1 MMKIHGNKRNIR
13 KSSIRSETE
22 CVAGRRGCGVG
33 GDHGRAHNVGGANKE
48 DAVMAEGGV
57 GGGGDCVGDLLSQ
70 FRCLG
75 TTDRDVLIN
84 DLHSILGGRIT
95 REQCVFVLEM
105 SNW

>member
-1 MMKIHGNKRNIR
+1 MR
-13 KSSIRSETE
+13 
-22 CVAGRRGCGVG
+22 AGRRGCSVG
-33 GDHGRAHNVGGANKE
+33 GPRVGGVNKE

>member
-1 MMKIHGNKRNIR
+1 MMKVHGNKRNIC

-22 CVAGRRGCGVG
+22 CVRGGVVAVWVGPRVG
-33 GDHGRAHNVGGANKE
+33 GVNKE

>member
-1 MMKIHGNKRNIR
+1 M
-13 KSSIRSETE
+13 S
-22 CVAGRRGCGVG
+22 AGRRGCSVG
-33 GDHGRAHNVGGANKE
+33 GNHGRTRVGGSNKE

>member
-1 MMKIHGNKRNIR
+1 MHCGEAWLQCGWE
-13 KSSIRSETE
+13 SW
-22 CVAGRRGCGVG
+22 AGPRVG
-33 GDHGRAHNVGGANKE
+33 GSNKE

-95 REQCVFVLEM
+95 RDQCVFVLEM